1 MAEECHRDQEEQVVV
16 KAEDRGLLDFLGKKE
31 EEKKPHCAEEEAI
44 SGEFGEKVHVSEPP
58 HGVEYKEE
66 KKTLHR
72 SSSSSSSS
80 EEEKVEVDTSVPVE
94 KCDDEEPAEEK
105 KGFLDKIKEKLP
117 GGGNKKAE
125 EEVAPP
131 PPPAPAAEHHEG
143 EPKKGFLDKI
153 KEKLPGP

>member
-80 EEEKVEVDTSVPVE
+80 SEEEY
-94 KCDDEEPAEEK
+94 EEDGVNKKKKKEK
-105 KGFLDKIKEKLP
+105 KKHG
-117 GGGNKKAE
+117 
-125 EEVAPP
+125 
-131 PPPAPAAEHHEG
+131 EHGHG
-143 EPKKGFLDKI
+143 HGHDSSSSSDSD
-153 KEKLPGP
+153 